1 MKIEC
6 TIKRL
11 GGSRVELG
19 GRTYHFAPANPADQD
34 GPHIAE
40 VTDEAHIKRL
50 LSIDCYR
57 GLGKEGTTAQ
67 AQVQAALQQGSGT
80 DGHIKSLAEM
90 DADVVSEETIH
101 EILAE
106 LDNLLAKAKKESPD
120 LLTNKQ
126 ISDFA
131 EEHIGISPTSKRD
144 INRFAAGCEI
154 EIRPDLN
161 QPAAMLRDL
170 LVKLS
175 EKYPPEDDGR
185 ADEDDG
191 TDNLVG
197 VAEGGGGEGRE

>member
-6 TIKRL
+6 TIKRQ

-19 GRTYHFAPANPADQD
+19 GKTYHFIPTDANDPEAP
-34 GPHIAE
+34 HVAE

-57 GLGKEGTTAQ
+57 GLGKEGAAVQ
-67 AQVQAALQQGSGT
+67 AQVQAALQGSGT
-80 DGHIKSLAEM
+80 EGHIKSPAEM

-106 LDNLLAKAKKESPD
+106 LDNLMAKAKKESPD
-120 LLTNKQ
+120 QLTNKQ

-154 EIRPDLN
+154 EIRGDLN

-175 EKYPPEDDGR
+175 AKYPPEDEADDEGDG
-185 ADEDDG
+185 AENAGAGEEGDG
-191 TDNLVG
+191 DG
-197 VAEGGGGEGRE
+197 QE